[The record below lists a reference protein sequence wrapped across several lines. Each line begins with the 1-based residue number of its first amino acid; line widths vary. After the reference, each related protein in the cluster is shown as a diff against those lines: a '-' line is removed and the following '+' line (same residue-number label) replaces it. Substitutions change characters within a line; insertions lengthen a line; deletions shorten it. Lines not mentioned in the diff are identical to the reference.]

1 MGTFQNHDELYFRLR
16 VNNLVPE
23 IFLTLSAVEKG
34 SKLDP
39 IIPVRNLKS
48 TARLSAN
55 DRHFPLRYQYLHLV
69 FVLNISVGENK
80 GYCTVEKV
88 ARQP

>member
-34 SKLDP
+34 SKLNP

-55 DRHFPLRYQYLHLV
+55 DRHFPLRYQYLLLE
-69 FVLNISVGENK
+69 FLFSIS
-80 GYCTVEKV
+80 
-88 ARQP
+88 A